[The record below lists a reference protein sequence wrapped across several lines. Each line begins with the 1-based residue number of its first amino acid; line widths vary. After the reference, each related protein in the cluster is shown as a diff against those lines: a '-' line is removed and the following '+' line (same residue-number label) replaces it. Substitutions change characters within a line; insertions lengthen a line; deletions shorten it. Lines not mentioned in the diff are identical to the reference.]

1 MFLALAGSRSL
12 YMYVPLMF
20 VTVCNEEGTI
30 SYDWIACE
38 IAKAGLECWI
48 DHISQVFSLPF
59 QASLRYFSSFGL
71 RPVLALKT
79 SEGAF
84 MSPEDRIVDVLST
97 NEEVVASVE
106 SWDLPALSE
115 RYQDACVNSSTR
127 KSVHR
132 LFVPFAQ
139 VFSWTVGLPVSLHV
153 QNRKRCLPVIITLLI
168 LTDAY
173 VSYF

>member
-1 MFLALAGSRSL
+1 MLNQSNFSSV
-12 YMYVPLMF
+12 Y
-20 VTVCNEEGTI
+20 
-30 SYDWIACE
+30 
-38 IAKAGLECWI
+38 
-48 DHISQVFSLPF
+48 FSLPF

-84 MSPEDRIVDVLST
+84 MSPEDKIVDVLST

-127 KSVHR
+127 KSVYR
-132 LFVPFAQ
+132 GSFLNCWF
-139 VFSWTVGLPVSLHV
+139 TTVSLCD
-153 QNRKRCLPVIITLLI
+153 QSRKICLPVIITLLI
-168 LTDAY
+168 LIDAY